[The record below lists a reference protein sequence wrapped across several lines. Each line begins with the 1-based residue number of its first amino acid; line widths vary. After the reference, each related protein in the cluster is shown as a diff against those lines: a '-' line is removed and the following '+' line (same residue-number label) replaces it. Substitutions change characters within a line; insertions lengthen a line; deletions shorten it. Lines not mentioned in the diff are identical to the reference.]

1 MERQREEGRA
11 AARERW
17 LVGAKA
23 AAEDAASAAAATVT
37 VITTAFAANLAS
49 SPSATDL
56 TAAVN
61 AGDAD
66 AAAAAAA
73 ASAVAVAC
81 GTPMM
86 APLRLGDA
94 ALYQSRITL
103 LAGPDKK
110 CSIHITGCM
119 LRPTQVGFGI
129 RATFWVDS
137 RRGGGRVGSAS
148 RSKSFG

>member
-1 MERQREEGRA
+1 VERQREEGRA

-103 LAGPDKK
+103 LAGPHKK
-110 CSIHITGCM
+110 CSIHH
-119 LRPTQVGFGI
+119 RVYVKANPSGFRDPSNILGGF
-129 RATFWVDS
+129 AAG
-137 RRGGGRVGSAS
+137 RGAS
-148 RSKSFG
+148 RIGESL